1 MTESGKLHQPL
12 FSQNGAHPSP
22 VYVLATPRV
31 FHVSFPFF
39 LFLQASSIPFWKD
52 ERLPQQGVTPQQH
65 EQLQLQPQ
73 RLSAPLQ
80 RYAQLQQ
87 LCAPL
92 QRYEISQPQPQRL
105 SAPLQRYA
113 QLQRLCAPLQQY
125 EISQPQ
131 PQRLSAPLR
140 RYEQLQRLCAPLQR
154 YEISRPQLQL
164 LSALLQ
170 RYGLFQPQRLCATP
184 LQCGKLQLPQQF
196 LQFQPPIRV
205 SVALHI

>member
-92 QRYEISQPQPQRL
+92 QRYEIS
-105 SAPLQRYA
+105 
-113 QLQRLCAPLQQY
+113 
-125 EISQPQ
+125 
-131 PQRLSAPLR
+131 
-140 RYEQLQRLCAPLQR
+140 
-154 YEISRPQLQL
+154 RPQLQL

-184 LQCGKLQLPQQF
+184 QQCGKLQLPQQF

>member
-12 FSQNGAHPSP
+12 FSQNGAHPFP

-65 EQLQLQPQ
+65 EQLQIQPQ

-80 RYAQLQQ
+80 RYEQLQR

-92 QRYEISQPQPQRL
+92 QRYEISRPQPQRL
-105 SAPLQRYA
+105 SAPLQ
-113 QLQRLCAPLQQY
+113 
-125 EISQPQ
+125 
-131 PQRLSAPLR
+131 

-164 LSALLQ
+164 LSAFLQ